1 MAGEKVWALHD
12 FEAENP
18 DEVSFKAGESII
30 VVEKDDAYGDGW
42 WQGTNARGE
51 TGLFPF
57 TYTTLDES
65 QLHAMQ
71 TSASSGEAGAT
82 PQQASAKAGVMHSTM
97 ADIDNA
103 LTELQG
109 DHRRGRKSSDG
120 PGGSRAS
127 FASERTA
134 DMTND
139 DASEIFGNSEEY
151 ASRSAAARAALAVN
165 AQRNLQ
171 SAQEQERAEEQRRRA
186 DAMKEF
192 EEEEARQRDLLLQKE
207 KERQAQA
214 AAGTLDF
221 SRDDKPKVAP
231 IAGVAMSDESDSE
244 DSVGDLDDFADKT
257 HSPLFGNLATSVAR
271 KTSEKSE
278 KPSGSNLK
286 NILETAPEEEGQKP
300 ATPDPASQDPPTSSA
315 TDVAAAVADAAE
327 PEIVPASSRG
337 PVPTIPSVVAGTDND
352 GASNA
357 AAAAGEGA
365 PALEATTGT
374 AIITSRSVS
383 PVPLT
388 QRKADASVDTKAN
401 DQRSI
406 DESSRGR
413 ASLAEESVAGGTG
426 TVGTAATSLAG
437 GGPETPKSLGAP
449 FSINL
454 QSPSQSVSS
463 GVKPAGDPTEWTV
476 EQVVEWGRSKGWDE
490 NTVLNKFVEH
500 EITGD
505 VLLEMDVN
513 ILKEIDIIAFGKRF
527 QVANAIKELR
537 KSVPGAEQAT
547 SPLAIRQPGSPASLA
562 PSTPFS
568 PIDALMP
575 PLQSP
580 RAPGF
585 GAGGANAAAAMGSTV
600 DSQSINQRGVDSSYE
615 GAALSG
621 NRSRPA
627 SSIGEGVSS
636 NGQAYSGAG
645 GVAAWQAQQANQ
657 RSRVSSHNP
666 SDGYGRESGLVED
679 DDDEP
684 LAALAERQLGAKNRR
699 STRSNED
706 TLGALPASPRKR
718 ESAGSSNHS
727 RGGGDRTSFF
737 GIGQRSRKPPPKVMG
752 GGLGANEDERHGKGT
767 LSRLGFA
774 RSSRSIQSQATL
786 HNDLKNNISLPTS
799 SPSYDSH
806 GDTARR
812 NRLSTHSGAS
822 GGATETK
829 HAREASIGSAGTGAQ
844 TSDWNASAAGVGP
857 DSANSATVS
866 EGPVMNRIRPVDLEG
881 WMRKKGERYNSWK
894 PRYLA
899 LKGSDLVILRDPQA
913 EKIKG
918 YVSMKGYKV
927 IADENTNPGKYGFKI
942 LHETEKPHYFSSDD
956 PILVREW
963 MKGLMKATIGRDH
976 SFPVISSY
984 NNATMSLKEAQ
995 RMNPPPRPPSPTS
1008 RARTQRAKARQ
1019 NTDQLTARDA
1029 AILMNLSSG
1038 QPTPM
1043 DRNGL

>member
-18 DEVSFKAGESII
+18 DEVSFKAGECII
-30 VVEKDDAYGDGW
+30 VIEKDDAYGDGW
-42 WQGTNARGE
+42 WQGTNIRGE
-51 TGLFPF
+51 SGLFPF
-57 TYTTLDES
+57 TYTTLDQS
-65 QLHAMQ
+65 QALVAQ
-71 TSASSGEAGAT
+71 TGSSSAEPGTT
-82 PQQASAKAGVMHSTM
+82 PQQASNKPGVMHSTM

-103 LTELQG
+103 LTELQS
-109 DHRRGRKSSDG
+109 DRRRGRKSIDA
-120 PGGSRAS
+120 PDGSRAS
-127 FASERTA
+127 FTSERTA

-139 DASEIFGNSEEY
+139 DASEIYNPSSDDY

-165 AQRNLQ
+165 AQRDLQ
-171 SAQEQERAEEQRRRA
+171 SAQEKERQNEQRRREE
-186 DAMKEF
+186 AMREF
-192 EEEEARQRDLLLQKE
+192 EKEEARQRDLLLEKE
-207 KERQAQA
+207 RERQAQA

-231 IAGVAMSDESDSE
+231 IAGVDMSDESDSE
-244 DSVGDLDDFADKT
+244 GSAGDLDDFGDKT
-257 HSPLFGNLATSVAR
+257 HSPLFGNLASATAQ
-271 KTSEKSE
+271 
-278 KPSGSNLK
+278 KPSEDAGRAGGSSLK
-286 NILETAPEEEGQKP
+286 NVVEPLPEE
-300 ATPDPASQDPPTSSA
+300 TPDEAAAAEDATAAPPASSPAAPA
-315 TDVAAAVADAAE
+315 VAAAAADAAE
-327 PEIVPASSRG
+327 PEIVPPSSAQPEAAPTPAAAPTATADADSSAG
-337 PVPTIPSVVAGTDND
+337 PVAAMTAGVGAVALGATAGTI
-352 GASNA
+352 
-357 AAAAGEGA
+357 
-365 PALEATTGT
+365 T
-374 AIITSRSVS
+374 ITSRSTS
-383 PVPLT
+383 PVPLAH
-388 QRKADASVDTKAN
+388 RKADPSTDSKPT
-401 DQRSI
+401 DQRSV

-413 ASLAEESVAGGTG
+413 GSLADESVAGGTG

-437 GGPETPKSLGAP
+437 GGPETPKSTGVP
-449 FSINL
+449 FSTSV
-454 QSPSQSVSS
+454 QSPSQSVTS
-463 GVKPAGDPTEWTV
+463 GPRPADPTEWTV
-476 EQVVEWGRSKGWDE
+476 EQVVDWGRSKGWDE
-490 NTVLNKFVEH
+490 NSVLSKFVEH

-537 KSVPGAEQAT
+537 KMVPGAEQLAT
-547 SPLAIRQPGSPASLA
+547 PAISGMPGSPGGLGVQSAA
-562 PSTPFS
+562 PFS
-568 PIDALMP
+568 PTDALMP
-575 PLQSP
+575 PQSP
-580 RAPGF
+580 HAPAPGPT
-585 GAGGANAAAAMGSTV
+585 GPGSWA
-600 DSQSINQRGVDSSYE
+600 DSQSVKQRVADASYDSS
-615 GAALSG
+615 ALNGSH
-621 NRSRPA
+621 SRPA

-636 NGQAYSGAG
+636 NGQAYTGAG
-645 GVAAWQAQQANQ
+645 GIAAWQAQQASQ
-657 RSRVSSHNP
+657 RSRVPSQNP
-666 SDGYGRESGLVED
+666 SEGYSN

-718 ESAGSSNHS
+718 ESAGSSSHS
-727 RGGGDRTSFF
+727 RGGGGDRTSFF
-737 GIGQRSRKPPPKVMG
+737 GIGQRNRKPPPKVMAPG
-752 GGLGANEDERHGKGT
+752 SVAEDERHGKGT

-774 RSSRSIQSQATL
+774 RSSRSIPSQAAS
-786 HNDLKNNISLPTS
+786 NSDMKNAISLPTT
-799 SPSYDSH
+799 SPNFDGN
-806 GDTARR
+806 GDMARR
-812 NRLSTHSGAS
+812 SRMSAQSGTSTGTAEPKHGRAAS
-822 GGATETK
+822 V
-829 HAREASIGSAGTGAQ
+829 GSAGAGAQ
-844 TSDWNASAAGVGP
+844 PNDWNAAAAGVGP
-857 DSANSATVS
+857 GAANNAAANS
-866 EGPVMNRIRPVDLEG
+866 EGPVMARIRPVDLEG

-942 LHETEKPHYFSSDD
+942 LHETEKPHYFSSED

-1029 AILMNLSSG
+1029 AILMNLSGG
-1038 QPTPM
+1038 QPTTP
-1043 DRNGL
+1043 DATGL